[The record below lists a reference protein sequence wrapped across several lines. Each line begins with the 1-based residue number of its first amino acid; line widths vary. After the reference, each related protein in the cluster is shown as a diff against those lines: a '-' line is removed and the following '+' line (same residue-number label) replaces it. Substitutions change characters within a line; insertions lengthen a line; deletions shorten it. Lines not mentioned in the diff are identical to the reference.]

1 MQKFFIIAA
10 LVLLSSITVAAQS
23 ASEQKPLSD
32 SSQAEF
38 AKRAE
43 AGRETIAP
51 AAPIMSDKTRTGATR
66 RQVRIVD
73 GRVLRLGPTTTY
85 LKNGLSTEE
94 VVSLLGKPASVS
106 ERQEGNKLLATY
118 TFSRSEGRVLIA
130 EFENGVL
137 TGSRTETTEAF
148 EKERNES
155 ETERSESVGVAAF

>member
-10 LVLLSSITVAAQS
+10 FVLLSSVTVAAQS
-23 ASEQKPLSD
+23 ASEQKPLGD
-32 SSQAEF
+32 SKAAEF
-38 AKRAE
+38 AKRVE

-51 AAPIMSDKTRTGATR
+51 VAPIMSDKTKTGVER
-66 RQVRIVD
+66 KQVRLVD

-94 VVSLLGKPASVS
+94 VVRLLGKPTSVS
-106 ERQEGNKLLATY
+106 KRQEGNKLLSTY

-137 TGSRTETTEAF
+137 TGSRTETL
-148 EKERNES
+148 
-155 ETERSESVGVAAF
+155 